1 MARVELPDPVDAAL
15 IRIPA
20 TEATTLAYGHFNVFP
35 LIYDPSALNRG
46 AIHVHD
52 KAPAEL
58 FAALRTQNPADELIQ
73 VNHPRVIAAGG
84 YFAYVGLDGPT
95 ATPKRPA
102 DWDTNWDTVEVFSI
116 NCGDANDNP
125 RTLQDWIGL
134 TNHGL
139 KKALSSGSDT
149 HDLHITAGSPRNW
162 IQVDAA
168 TLRADDQNLVAP
180 VRARQ
185 MVVSCGPFVRFQ
197 AADGTGLGGMTA
209 PETPGGDVQFEA
221 IVEAPTWMAIDE
233 VRLREN
239 GLVIQTIDVS
249 AAAAQVVRLDAVLTV
264 TPAADAWYVLEVVGH
279 GDMKPVTRAGPPY
292 AMTNPIEVDADRDG
306 TWTPPGTVMAP

>member
-1 MARVELPDPVDAAL
+1 
-15 IRIPA
+15 
-20 TEATTLAYGHFNVFP
+20 
-35 LIYDPSALNRG
+35 
-46 AIHVHD
+46 
-52 KAPAEL
+52 
-58 FAALRTQNPADELIQ
+58 
-73 VNHPRVIAAGG
+73 
-84 YFAYVGLDGPT
+84 
-95 ATPKRPA
+95 
-102 DWDTNWDTVEVFSI
+102 
-116 NCGDANDNP
+116 
-125 RTLQDWIGL
+125 
-134 TNHGL
+134 
-139 KKALSSGSDT
+139 
-149 HDLHITAGSPRNW
+149 
-162 IQVDAA
+162 
-168 TLRADDQNLVAP
+168 
-180 VRARQ
+180 

-306 TWTPPGTVMAP
+306 TWTPPGGPGPHPGPGR